1 MDNQQRSLEEQG
13 VKLIKLLEKVNNKQ
27 YGLYLCPSCQTTH
40 VYRTDAIKSHYR
52 LCNYP
57 KLCSKCANTVAGIK
71 RKVHGDIETRL
82 YSIWKNMRQRISN
95 PNLPKAHIYYGLP
108 LDSRWETFVGFKAWA
123 EDTGYT
129 DELTIDRIDPNIGY
143 LASNCRWITLSENSA
158 RACNRAANKSNT
170 KITTEQ
176 VEEILALLDQGL
188 THQSIADKFG
198 IARTTVGYILRK
210 ERSTTISKESTLEAN
225 ASGNSVQPY

>member
-40 VYRTDAIKSHYR
+40 TYRTDAIKSHYR
-52 LCNYP
+52 LFSYP
-57 KLCSKCANTVAGIK
+57 KLCSKCANMVAGSK

-108 LDSRWETFVGFKAWA
+108 LEPKWETFTGFKAWA
-123 EDTGYT
+123 EVNGYA
-129 DELTIDRIDPNIGY
+129 DNLTIDRIDPSIGY
-143 LASNCRWITLSENSA
+143 LADNCRWITLSENSA

-170 KITTEQ
+170 KVTAEQ
-176 VEEILALLDQGL
+176 VIEILALVDQGL
-188 THQSIADKFG
+188 THQNIANMFG
-198 IARTTVGYILRK
+198 IARTTVGYIIHK

-225 ASGNSVQPY
+225 ASGNGVQP